1 MTYPFY
7 SKKNRLI
14 VGYLEKF
21 IVLLSFFLTATAESA
36 SAKKAYSRSPDGG
49 DSEKESS
56 RKKRCG
62 QGEKGKKP
70 SSLPIPFFRFFPLRS
85 PLFEH
90 LK

>member
-49 DSEKESS
+49 DSEK
-56 RKKRCG
+56 
-62 QGEKGKKP
+62 GKKP